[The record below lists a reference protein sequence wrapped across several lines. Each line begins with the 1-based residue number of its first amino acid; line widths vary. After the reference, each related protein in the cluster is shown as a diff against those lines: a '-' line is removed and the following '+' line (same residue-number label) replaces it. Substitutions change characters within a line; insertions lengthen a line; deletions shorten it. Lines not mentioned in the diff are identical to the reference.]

1 MISIRWLSLSVTNVM
16 NRGSGIEFGVHEFCQ
31 KLCTPIRTSISNNIS
46 FDKSREFFFF
56 FKNFFLQN
64 LQKKRKTLP
73 GLIERCVR
81 SAGLTNQRIDVITTF
96 FESFFVPGTNKTKIP
111 SNILSVIMLL
121 IVKWK
126 ECRAHGFCRNWC
138 IPILNSIINSSGGL
152 KNRRI
157 GMTLCW
163 FERLLIPNR
172 KSLIFVQYLKSNRC
186 NKLVEVKMM
195 CCTRI
200 TPKSMYHDT
209 ISDFE

>member
-16 NRGSGIEFGVHEFCQ
+16 NRVSGTEFGVHGFHQ
-31 KLCTPIRTSISNNIS
+31 SSCTPIRTSILNNTS
-46 FDKSREFFFF
+46 FDKSREFFFCKTF
-56 FKNFFLQN
+56 VLQN
-64 LQKKRKTLP
+64 CKIKWIPRLD
-73 GLIERCVR
+73 ER
-81 SAGLTNQRIDVITTF
+81 SARSGGSTNQRIDVITSF
-96 FESFFVPGTNKTKIP
+96 FGSFFVPGTNKTKNP

-163 FERLLIPNR
+163 FERLLIPDR
-172 KSLIFVQYLKSNRC
+172 KSLIYVQYLKSNRC
-186 NKLVEVKMM
+186 NKVVEVKMM
-195 CCTRI
+195 WGTRI
-200 TPKSMYHDT
+200 MPKSMYHDT
-209 ISDFE
+209 ISDFDFK